1 MLTFSPCFKASIANS
16 YRSDMDFTA
25 PIRFPADSSNAKQ
38 LASGYY
44 IAHVRKTDN
53 AIQTVA
59 EHLHEVAEIARNL
72 AAKIA
77 VPEAG
82 ELIGLLHDF
91 GKYSGAFQTYIS
103 TETGLLEPDGD
114 DQPSQKGKI
123 DHSTAGA
130 QWVWKELAKFGK
142 NGEGK
147 LCAQIL
153 ALCIASHHG
162 GLIDNLSA
170 DGEEHLFNNRIHKAD
185 DKTHLTEC
193 KQQADAQIQER
204 AKALAG
210 KELLISMLTRLKTLD
225 GASDTITQFNRGLWT
240 KFLFSCLID
249 ADRISSAD
257 FEYAENTAY
266 RQRQKPE
273 WSIAVDRLEQH
284 LQQLTDKQADQ
295 KGPIDHIRQ
304 AISEACY
311 RRASEAQG
319 IYTLTVPT
327 GGGKTLA
334 SLRYALHHA
343 QQHQL
348 ERVIYVIPYTSII
361 EQNAIAIRSIVE
373 HDHDAFPWVLEHH
386 SNLEPEAQ
394 TWHSKLAAENWDAPI
409 VLTTMVQFLETL
421 FGGGTRGVR
430 RLHQLANSVI
440 IFDEIQ
446 TLPIRCTHLFCN
458 ALNFLSQQ
466 ANTTAVLCTATQ
478 PLLNKLKA
486 PLKGQ
491 LEIPKQNELMPDPPE
506 LFKQLQ
512 RVTVQPQIR
521 LQGWSESEIA
531 ELALSELRNKG
542 NCLVIVNTK
551 AWAQK
556 LYQLCRAELDESAVF
571 HLSTNLC
578 SAHRHSVFQAM
589 RQRLDS
595 RQPVLCISTQL
606 IEAGVDIDFA
616 SVIRFLAGLDS
627 IAQAAGRCNRHG
639 RLSEATV
646 HVVNPALEAIN
657 QLIDIK
663 EGQKQSRRVLDELGD
678 CDLLGPGAI
687 SRYFQYYF
695 YDRADEMDYRVP
707 AAQLGQ
713 DDSLLNLLSH
723 NPNNSIVRESGRF
736 EMLRHSFKTAAQ
748 HFKTIDAPT
757 QAVIVPWGEGE
768 ALITE
773 ICGLS
778 HYETA
783 RYRDCLKRAQKYSVN
798 VFPNDWRKL
807 QQQQAIYPIGE
818 EAVYCLDKRYYSDA
832 FGIATEAVSK
842 AQADIL

>member
-1 MLTFSPCFKASIANS
+1 
-16 YRSDMDFTA
+16 MDFT
-25 PIRFPADSSNAKQ
+25 SSINSPGDASKSAK
-38 LASGYY
+38 LRNPGYV
-44 IAHVRKTDN
+44 AHVRHVDG
-53 AIQTVA
+53 AIQTVS
-59 EHLHEVAEIARNL
+59 EHLFEVAEIAKNL

-91 GKYSGAFQTYIS
+91 GKYSEAFQTYIS
-103 TETGLLEPDGD
+103 TETGLLAPDGD
-114 DQPSQKGKI
+114 DQPNQKGKV

-130 QWVWKELAKFGK
+130 QWVWDALSKFAR
-142 NGEGK
+142 NGSHDEGK
-147 LCAQIL
+147 LCGQIL

-170 DGEEHLFNNRIHKAD
+170 DGEEHLFAKRISKAD

-193 KQQADAQIQER
+193 KQQADSPVQER

-225 GASDTITQFNRGLWT
+225 SASDTITHFNRGLWT
-240 KFLFSCLID
+240 RFLFSCLID

-257 FEYAENTAY
+257 FEYVENTAY
-266 RQRQKPE
+266 RQRQKPD
-273 WSIAVDRLEQH
+273 WTIAVERLEQH
-284 LQQLTDKQADQ
+284 LHQLSNKPVEQI
-295 KGPIDHIRQ
+295 GPIDHIRQ
-304 AISEACY
+304 AISDACHQ
-311 RRASEAQG
+311 RASDAQG

-343 QQHQL
+343 RQHQL
-348 ERVIYVIPYTSII
+348 ERIIYVIPYTSII
-361 EQNAIAIRSIVE
+361 EQNATAIRDIVE
-373 HDHDAFPWVLEHH
+373 HEQDSFPWVLEHH
-386 SNLEPEAQ
+386 SNLEPEEQ
-394 TWHSKLAAENWDAPI
+394 TWHSKLAAENWDVPI
-409 VLTTMVQFLETL
+409 LLTTMVQFLETL

-458 ALNFLSQQ
+458 AVNFLSQQ

-491 LEIPKQNELMPDPPE
+491 LEIPEQNELMPDPLE

-512 RVTVQPQIR
+512 RVTIQPQIR
-521 LQGWSESEIA
+521 PEGWSESEVA

-556 LYQLCRAELDESAVF
+556 LYQLCRTELDDNTVF

-578 SAHRHSVFQAM
+578 SAHRQARFAEM
-589 RQRLDS
+589 RQRLDDK
-595 RQPVLCISTQL
+595 QPMLCISTQL

-639 RLSEATV
+639 HLSEATV
-646 HVVNPALEAIN
+646 HVVNPAQESIN

-663 EGQKQSRRVLDELGD
+663 EGQKQARRVLGELGD
-678 CDLLGPGAI
+678 GNLLCPEAI

-695 YDRADEMDYRVP
+695 YDRADEMDYRLP

-723 NPNNSIVRESGRF
+723 NPKNSIVRESGRF
-736 EMLRHSFKTAAQ
+736 EMLRQSFKTATQ
-748 HFKTIDAPT
+748 HFKSIDAPT

-768 ALITE
+768 QLITE
-773 ICGLS
+773 LCGLS
-778 HYETA
+778 RYETA
-783 RYRDCLKRAQKYSVN
+783 RYRNCLKRAQKYSVN
-798 VFPNDWRKL
+798 VFPNDWQKL

-818 EAVYCLDKRYYSDA
+818 EAVYYLDKRYYSDA
-832 FGIATEAVSK
+832 FGLTTEAVNK